1 MKHDSDEQSEQWLRE
16 LSAIDATA
24 APPAVDV
31 TDSVML
37 SIHEMRHM
45 SVPFDRTPLIFGGLT
60 IATATSL
67 MIALLPS
74 LTTMTQPWVSFWLL

>member
-1 MKHDSDEQSEQWLRE
+1 MKHDTKEQPEQLLRE
-16 LSAIDATA
+16 LSAIGATA

-31 TDSVML
+31 TDSVMS

-45 SVPFDRTPLIFGGLT
+45 SIPFDRTPLIFGGVT
-60 IATATSL
+60 IATAAPL

-74 LTTMTQPWVSFWLL
+74 LTTMTQPWISFWLL